1 MIYNVSDRSLRKVR
15 QKKPHGMNAIRM
27 YMNSSKRM
35 NLTQ

>member
-1 MIYNVSDRSLRKVR
+1 MIYNVSDGSLRKVR